1 VTSAGPDPPAGHDE
15 IEVKVPCPDLSTVRK
30 KLEAAGAVLD
40 APRHFESND
49 LYDDG
54 EKRLSSAGRTIR
66 LRRARGR
73 AILTFK
79 GKARFQNGIK
89 TREERETE
97 VSSPSETEAILAGLG
112 LERRFR
118 YEKQRE
124 EWRFQEC
131 TIALDE
137 TPIGSFVEVE
147 GEPPA
152 IRRVLSSLDLEF
164 ASALPYSY
172 ARLYGRRREQEPSL
186 PADMVFPAG
195 KESAS

>member
-1 VTSAGPDPPAGHDE
+1 M
-15 IEVKVPCPDLSTVRK
+15 EVKVPCPDLASARH
-30 KLEAAGAVLD
+30 KLEAAGALLA

-49 LYDDG
+49 LYDDT
-54 EKRLSSAGRTIR
+54 EKRLSSTGRTIR

-79 GKARFQNGIK
+79 GKARFQGGIK

-97 VSSPSETEAILAGLG
+97 VSNPSETEAILAGLG

-118 YEKQRE
+118 YEKHRE

-147 GEPPA
+147 GAPPA
-152 IRRVLSSLDLEF
+152 IRGVLKTLELEF

-172 ARLYGRRREQEPSL
+172 ARLYGQKRQQDPSL
-186 PADMVFPAG
+186 PADMVFPVG
-195 KESAS
+195 QESPS

>member
-1 VTSAGPDPPAGHDE
+1 MTSAGPGLTAGHDE
-15 IEVKVPCPDLSTVRK
+15 VEVKVPCPDLPAARQR
-30 KLEAAGAVLD
+30 LEAAGASLE

-49 LYDDG
+49 LYDDAD
-54 EKRLSSAGRTIR
+54 KRFSSSGRTIR

-89 TREERETE
+89 SREERETE
-97 VSSPSETEAILAGLG
+97 VSDPIEMEAILSALG

-118 YEKQRE
+118 YEKHRE
-124 EWRFQEC
+124 EWRFENC

-137 TPIGSFVEVE
+137 TPIGTYVEVE
-147 GEPPA
+147 GDPPA
-152 IRRVLSSLDLEF
+152 IRRVLNTLELEF

-172 ARLYGRRREQEPSL
+172 ARLYKQRCEDDPSL